1 MHRLLKNI
9 PQQAGSSP
17 VAQATQ
23 IKPQPKIH
31 QTLLESMS
39 LIQSHTVQKSEVG
52 ETGHSI

>member
-1 MHRLLKNI
+1 MHGLLKDI
-9 PQQAGSSP
+9 PQQGGSSP
-17 VAQATQ
+17 VAQAT
-23 IKPQPKIH
+23 PTKIH